1 LRKNEQAQGFVQLN
15 LSPPQL
21 ESLADLRWADP
32 ISLRHRWI
40 DAPVSSDPQ
49 SLLQPLIRAADRAWQ
64 LHREA
69 LKLPGITTQ
78 TGDPDPSPLTDVA
91 KSAIALELPLELDEE
106 GSPSAQELIGVF
118 TESPHR
124 RVLEQQLSHA
134 LPALNFV
141 AVVPTSDPVDSD
153 QTLPENSLGDPG
165 HAPAEILQKIPSTPW
180 CCATMSYAHLVNQQI
195 LVSLLQDGKD
205 RPTVRQKERLML
217 GRQGCEQGLS
227 WALFT
232 GSQNDKLK
240 SLVSDRLV
248 QRLNGRRRQVLELE
262 KDLLSMVQA
271 RAAQP
276 LVGLTTDGRISGVQ
290 SYGFFVE
297 VGESRV
303 EGLVHVSSLNDDWY
317 EYRSRQ
323 NRLVGRK
330 NKRVYQLGDT
340 VQVRVIKV
348 DVLRNQIDLEVDPVF
363 LDKPTD
369 QVEDPQSSSI
379 PLDNQ

>member
-1 LRKNEQAQGFVQLN
+1 
-15 LSPPQL
+15 
-21 ESLADLRWADP
+21 
-32 ISLRHRWI
+32 
-40 DAPVSSDPQ
+40 
-49 SLLQPLIRAADRAWQ
+49 
-64 LHREA
+64 
-69 LKLPGITTQ
+69 
-78 TGDPDPSPLTDVA
+78 
-91 KSAIALELPLELDEE
+91 
-106 GSPSAQELIGVF
+106 
-118 TESPHR
+118 
-124 RVLEQQLSHA
+124 
-134 LPALNFV
+134 
-141 AVVPTSDPVDSD
+141 
-153 QTLPENSLGDPG
+153 
-165 HAPAEILQKIPSTPW
+165 
-180 CCATMSYAHLVNQQI
+180 
-195 LVSLLQDGKD
+195 VSLLQDGKD
-205 RPTVRQKERLML
+205 RPTVRQKERLIL
-217 GRQGCEQGLS
+217 GRQGCEQDLS

-232 GSQNDKLK
+232 GSQNEKLK

-363 LDKPTD
+363 FDKPTD
-369 QVEDPQSSSI
+369 QGEIPQSASI
-379 PLDNQ
+379 PFDNQ